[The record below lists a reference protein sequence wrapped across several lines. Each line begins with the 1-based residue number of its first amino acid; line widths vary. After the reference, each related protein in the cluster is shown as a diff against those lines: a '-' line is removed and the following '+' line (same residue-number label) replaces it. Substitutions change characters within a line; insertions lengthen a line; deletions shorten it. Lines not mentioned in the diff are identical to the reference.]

1 MGYQHDP
8 SRRVGSKKLS
18 ILAVIFQTQRTQ
30 EPNKTNYLTWLN
42 DQARNMSIKLLLL
55 SLLLTGQ
62 TYAQSYKKI
71 HRKAIVVDTHNDIL
85 MKAADKGIVFDRD
98 LGGKTNSDLSRFKT
112 GGLDVQLFSVYCEG
126 DLKKPFAY
134 ANREMDSL
142 DAVVARNPDKIVK
155 VAGYAELVKTVKQHK
170 IAAMFGVEGGHMI
183 EDDLNKLEV
192 LYNRGA
198 RYLTLTHNIAP
209 SWATSAADET
219 SKPNLLNKGL
229 TNFGRQVVR
238 RMNQLGMIIDV
249 SHAGDQTFQ
258 DVIATTT
265 KPIIASH
272 SSVYNLVPH
281 RRNLKDEQIKAIAK
295 NDGVIQINFNPGYID
310 SSFKEKEIDFLKK
323 HAAEND
329 SLLKSGMGEFYT
341 LDYLYRKYAEETN
354 PMRPPLSLLI
364 QHIEYIINLVGADY
378 VGLGSDF
385 DGINLTPQQLD
396 DVTTYPLITKAL
408 VEKGY
413 SKKDIN
419 KILGGNFLRVLK
431 ANEAK

>member
-1 MGYQHDP
+1 M
-8 SRRVGSKKLS
+8 R
-18 ILAVIFQTQRTQ
+18 
-30 EPNKTNYLTWLN
+30 
-42 DQARNMSIKLLLL
+42 IKLLLL
-55 SLLLTGQ
+55 SIVLTGQ

-85 MKAADKGIVFDRD
+85 MKAADKGIVFDQD
-98 LGGKTNSDLSRFKT
+98 LTGKTNSDLARWKK
-112 GGLDVQLFSVYCEG
+112 GGLDVQLFSVYCDG
-126 DLKKPFAY
+126 DLKNPFAY

-142 DAVVARNPDKIVK
+142 DAVVARNPGKIVK
-155 VAGYAELVKTVKQHK
+155 VASYVELLKAVKQHK

-183 EDDLNKLEV
+183 EDDLNKLEA

-219 SKPNLLNKGL
+219 TKPDLPHKGL
-229 TNFGRQVVR
+229 TDFGRQVVQ

-249 SHAGDQTFQ
+249 SHAGEQTFW
-258 DVIATTT
+258 DVIKMTTR
-265 KPIIASH
+265 PIIASH
-272 SSVYNLVPH
+272 SSVYSLVPH

-295 NDGVIQINFNPGYID
+295 NGGVIQVNFNPGFID
-310 SSFKEKEIDFLKK
+310 SSFEKKEIAFLKK
-323 HAAEND
+323 HAEEKD
-329 SLLKSGMGEFYT
+329 SLLKTGLGDFYM
-341 LDYLYRKYAEETN
+341 LDYLYNKYADEATL
-354 PMRPPLSLLI
+354 MRPSLSMVI
-364 QHIEYIINLVGADY
+364 QHIEYIINLVGVDY

-385 DGINLTPQQLD
+385 DGINITPLQLD

-413 SKKDIN
+413 SKKDIT

-431 ANEAK
+431 ANEVK

>member
-1 MGYQHDP
+1 M
-8 SRRVGSKKLS
+8 R
-18 ILAVIFQTQRTQ
+18 
-30 EPNKTNYLTWLN
+30 
-42 DQARNMSIKLLLL
+42 IKLLLL
-55 SLLLTGQ
+55 SILLTSQ

-85 MKAADKGIVFDRD
+85 MKAADKGIVFDQD
-98 LGGKTNSDLSRFKT
+98 LTGKTNSDLARWKK
-112 GGLDVQLFSVYCEG
+112 GGLDVQLFSVYCDG

-155 VAGYAELVKTVKQHK
+155 VAGYVELIKAVKQHK

-183 EDDLNKLEV
+183 EDDLNKLEA

-219 SKPNLLNKGL
+219 TKPDLPHKGL
-229 TNFGRQVVR
+229 TDFGRQVVQR
-238 RMNQLGMIIDV
+238 TNQFGMIIDV
-249 SHAGDQTFQ
+249 SHAGDQTFW
-258 DVIATTT
+258 DVIKMTT

-272 SSVYNLVPH
+272 SSVYSLVPH

-295 NDGVIQINFNPGYID
+295 NGGVIQINFNPGFID
-310 SSFKEKEIDFLKK
+310 SSFEKKEIAFLKK
-323 HAAEND
+323 HAEEND
-329 SLLKSGMGEFYT
+329 SLLKSGMGDFYT
-341 LDYLYRKYAEETN
+341 LDYLYNKYAEEAS
-354 PMRPPLSLLI
+354 PMRPPLSMLI
-364 QHIEYIINLVGADY
+364 QHIEYIINLVGVDY

-385 DGINLTPQQLD
+385 DGINLTPLQLD

-413 SKKDIN
+413 SEKDIT

-431 ANEAK
+431 ANEVE

>member
-1 MGYQHDP
+1 M
-8 SRRVGSKKLS
+8 
-18 ILAVIFQTQRTQ
+18 RT
-30 EPNKTNYLTWLN
+30 
-42 DQARNMSIKLLLL
+42 KLLLL
-55 SLLLTGQ
+55 SILLTGQ
-62 TYAQSYKKI
+62 TYAQSYKNI

-85 MKAADKGIVFDRD
+85 MKAADKGIVFDQD
-98 LGGKTNSDLSRFKT
+98 LTGKTNSDLARWKK
-112 GGLDVQLFSVYCEG
+112 GGLDVQLFSVYCDG
-126 DLKKPFAY
+126 DLKNSFAY

-142 DAVVARNPDKIVK
+142 DAVVARNPDKIAK
-155 VAGYAELVKTVKQHK
+155 VAGYSELIKAVKQHK

-183 EDDLNKLEV
+183 EDDLNKLEA
-192 LYNRGA
+192 LYNRGT

-219 SKPNLLNKGL
+219 TKPDLAHKGL
-229 TNFGRQVVR
+229 TDFGKQVVQ

-249 SHAGDQTFQ
+249 SHAGDQTFR
-258 DVIATTT
+258 DVIKITT

-272 SSVYNLVPH
+272 SSVYSLVPH

-295 NDGVIQINFNPGYID
+295 NGGVIQINFNPGFID
-310 SSFKEKEIDFLKK
+310 SSFDNKEIAFFKK

-341 LDYLYRKYAEETN
+341 IDYLYNKYANEASS
-354 PMRPPLSLLI
+354 MRPPLSKLI
-364 QHIEYIINLVGADY
+364 QHIEYIIKLVGADY

-385 DGINLTPQQLD
+385 DGINLTPLQLD

-408 VEKGY
+408 VEKRY
-413 SKKDIN
+413 SKKDIT